1 MPAQGFKY
9 KWSGDKVEAVLPFLK
24 NFFKIYFY
32 LFIWLWHVGSLSFVA
47 ACGIYTCGMWTL
59 GCSMWDPVPWPGIE
73 LGPPA
78 LGGQSLSHLTTREVP
93 ALSFMMQ
100 PQKSPCITS
109 TVLHWLQQSQA
120 SHPIFKEKVHRPH
133 ISVGGVLRS
142 YCGRAC
148 GLGDI
153 VGCHLW
159 KTHSVSLLSDHSS
172 YPLCYLFTLN
182 LSPLFQE
189 AFSDHCRSL

>member
-133 ISVGGVLRS
+133 ISVGGVLYCCCLVSKS
-142 YCGRAC
+142 YPTLCDLMECSPPGS
-148 GLGDI
+148 
-153 VGCHLW
+153 
-159 KTHSVSLLSDHSS
+159 SVHRISQAGILQWVSMLLSLYLSS
-172 YPLCYLFTLN
+172 L
-182 LSPLFQE
+182 E
-189 AFSDHCRSL
+189 